1 MGSYIG
7 VAPPQQTGVVERY
20 QFTGNGST
28 TAFSGADNNAK
39 ILRYTSTNPVL
50 VFLNGVQLI
59 SGSDFSKT
67 SDTVLTFTTAPASSD
82 EIEIMSF
89 GSFDLK
95 SPNTIRS
102 DLNIE
107 LTSGKMLVGN
117 SSNLT
122 VPVTPSGDVSVSN
135 TGAMTVST
143 IGGTTAYNIPGKV
156 EGTNFIGSLLVGHA
170 TTGTL
175 SSADRNTSVGISAL
189 DAITS
194 GDENVVVGHSAGTAI
209 TSGQYN
215 TYIGGK
221 AGFTQ
226 VAGTNNVGVGRYAGY
241 YSTGSQNT
249 AVGSAAMTGNG
260 NYEYNTAIGAE
271 SLKAVTTGDYNIGLG
286 RQSGDNITTGSG
298 NVIIGTADAGSATG
312 SRQLKITGYDGTTT
326 TTWIDGD
333 SSGNVTFPA
342 DVEASTLNITGGPI
356 LGVRSGY
363 GHSLK
368 LTRSDTGQYLQI
380 SPAAYTDFRFDVSGT
395 TAFTITTG
403 GQFIMGTNRSIGST
417 EEIFTLQNAT
427 FIGAY
432 NAAGNGDFR
441 VIGSDSS
448 DNIVL

>member
-67 SDTVLTFTTAPASSD
+67 SDSVLTFTTAPASSD

-95 SPNTIRS
+95 SPNTIRT

-156 EGTNFIGSLLVGHA
+156 ERTNFTESLLIGHA

-175 SSADRNTSVGISAL
+175 NSAQW
-189 DAITS
+189 
-194 GDENVVVGHSAGTAI
+194 NV
-209 TSGQYN
+209 
-215 TYIGGK
+215 
-221 AGFTQ
+221 
-226 VAGTNNVGVGRYAGY
+226 
-241 YSTGSQNT
+241 
-249 AVGSAAMTGNG
+249 
-260 NYEYNTAIGAE
+260 
-271 SLKAVTTGDYNIGLG
+271 
-286 RQSGDNITTGSG
+286 
-298 NVIIGTADAGSATG
+298 
-312 SRQLKITGYDGTTT
+312 
-326 TTWIDGD
+326 
-333 SSGNVTFPA
+333 
-342 DVEASTLNITGGPI
+342 
-356 LGVRSGY
+356 
-363 GHSLK
+363 
-368 LTRSDTGQYLQI
+368 
-380 SPAAYTDFRFDVSGT
+380 
-395 TAFTITTG
+395 
-403 GQFIMGTNRSIGST
+403 
-417 EEIFTLQNAT
+417 
-427 FIGAY
+427 
-432 NAAGNGDFR
+432 
-441 VIGSDSS
+441 
-448 DNIVL
+448 

>member
-1 MGSYIG
+1 
-7 VAPPQQTGVVERY
+7 

-117 SSNLT
+117 SSNVT

-156 EGTNFIGSLLVGHA
+156 EGTGFSDSLLVGHT

-175 SSADRNTSVGISAL
+175 SSDAIRNVGVGISAL
-189 DAITS
+189 DAITV
-194 GDENVVVGHSAGTAI
+194 GDE
-209 TSGQYN
+209 
-215 TYIGGK
+215 
-221 AGFTQ
+221 
-226 VAGTNNVGVGRYAGY
+226 
-241 YSTGSQNT
+241 NT
-249 AVGSAAMTGNG
+249 AVGYQAGSSLTSGAYNTVLGSQALPAASGAAFATAIGRGALFRATGNYNTALG
-260 NYEYNTAIGAE
+260 GDTLFNFTGTYNTGIGAGALKGTSGSSTGSNNTAIG
-271 SLKAVTTGDYNIGLG
+271 YNAGLLNTSGSRNIYLG
-286 RQSGDNITTGSG
+286 RESGDNITTGSG
-298 NVIIGTADAGSATG
+298 NVIIGSVDAGSATG
-312 SRQLKITGYDGTTT
+312 SRQLKIAGYDGSTT
-326 TTWIDGD
+326 TTWISGD
-333 SSGNVTFPA
+333 SSGNLTF
-342 DVEASTLNITGGPI
+342 
-356 LGVRSGY
+356 
-363 GHSLK
+363 
-368 LTRSDTGQYLQI
+368 
-380 SPAAYTDFRFDVSGT
+380 
-395 TAFTITTG
+395 
-403 GQFIMGTNRSIGST
+403 
-417 EEIFTLQNAT
+417 
-427 FIGAY
+427 
-432 NAAGNGDFR
+432 
-441 VIGSDSS
+441 
-448 DNIVL
+448 